1 MGPQFNVKGTEG
13 VGRQA
18 SHLKGQ
24 QHPLRL
30 IKSVTDPRPRCSPLK
45 TQYPRGSCWRK
56 GKLLLIRVSDLGRR
70 RTYVSPKNNSED
82 CTWSWS
88 FLRER
93 RKSSQLVFEK
103 GARVIPA
110 TNPLHCRV
118 LSFCDLPLDI
128 MLFTQFVHKI
138 TEGKAREEIWS
149 SVNYL
154 VFISLIY
161 RKNQQV
167 RQSIVWSKD
176 LESVLGQRWAEH
188 RSVWN
193 HV

>member
-1 MGPQFNVKGTEG
+1 MLTTQNSVSQRQLLEERKVAFNQSQRSWEK
-13 VGRQA
+13 A
-18 SHLKGQ
+18 D
-24 QHPLRL
+24 LR
-30 IKSVTDPRPRCSPLK
+30 
-45 TQYPRGSCWRK
+45 
-56 GKLLLIRVSDLGRR
+56 
-70 RTYVSPKNNSED
+70 SPKNNSED